1 MIATLE
7 LAHQGGYEAIQM
19 REVAA
24 RSGVALGTAY
34 TYFQSRDNLA
44 YRAAIAWTSLLAARA
59 DEAARADLSPDA
71 RHVDALRHF
80 TRTLA
85 PMMHAH
91 PRMLETWVRS
101 IMSSD
106 PLVVAAQ
113 RGIDWSYWM
122 RVMPHVSAEHSD
134 QVRAR
139 LGVLRDVLYAG
150 LVRWAFDQDDLDRV
164 SERTFA
170 ALEMIFAG
178 SADHGSTIGG

>member
-1 MIATLE
+1 
-7 LAHQGGYEAIQM
+7 
-19 REVAA
+19 
-24 RSGVALGTAY
+24 
-34 TYFQSRDNLA
+34 
-44 YRAAIAWTSLLAARA
+44 
-59 DEAARADLSPDA
+59 
-71 RHVDALRHF
+71 
-80 TRTLA
+80 
-85 PMMHAH
+85 
-91 PRMLETWVRS
+91 MLETWVRS
-101 IMSSD
+101 TMSSD

-134 QVRAR
+134 HVRAR